1 MPRSLKYARILVT
14 IPALWIAI
22 VPPVADLNESHIFS
36 PLWSGH
42 ARFHTFW
49 LLTSS
54 SLSSLLAIFLLWKG
68 PQAGTR
74 EGVLTA
80 AAIMGAILGGFF
92 SATLF
97 RPIYDG
103 TLSDVEAATGVPRQF
118 DPNFVAFS
126 FLLIVLVV
134 GVLLARRPAE

>member
-1 MPRSLKYARILVT
+1 MPRSLEYARVLVT

-22 VPPVADLNESHIFS
+22 VPPIADLNESHIFS

-68 PQAGTR
+68 PRAGSR
-74 EGVLTA
+74 EAVLTA
-80 AAIMGAILGGFF
+80 AAIMGALLGGFF
-92 SATLF
+92 SAALF

-103 TLSDVEAATGVPRQF
+103 TLSDLEAATGVSRRI

-126 FLLIVLVV
+126 ALLIVLVV
-134 GVLLARRPAE
+134 GVLLARRPAA